1 MPPAAAATLHA
12 IPSPA
17 PPTVLAAP
25 HWWVILGISLA
36 HLINDTMQSLLAAL
50 YPVLH
55 DEFGLSFAQIGL
67 MGLAFMGTASILQPL
82 VGLAVDRRPTPWALP
97 LGMSATLAGLG
108 ALALGPTYGWLL
120 LGATLIGIGSAVF
133 HPEASRVARAAANGR
148 FGTAQSFFQ
157 VGGNAGHALG
167 PLLTAFLVVPFGR
180 IAVGAF
186 AGLAVA
192 GIALLS
198 AIARWHERHRRAT
211 VARAAPAPAS
221 ALPQRTVVISLVV
234 LALLVMSK
242 NAYTTAMG
250 SYYTFF
256 AMETFGLGTS
266 AAQMLLF
273 AYLAASA
280 VGVFVGGMVGDRVGA
295 RTVIWVSILG
305 SLPLTLLLPHV
316 GLTASVVLVVAIGL
330 IMASAFPAIV
340 VFATEL
346 VPGRVGM
353 IAGIFFGLA
362 FGIGGIA
369 AAALGWLADAQGI
382 AFVFTL
388 CAWLPAMGLLT
399 VFLPRHRG

>member
-1 MPPAAAATLHA
+1 
-12 IPSPA
+12 
-17 PPTVLAAP
+17 V
-25 HWWVILGISLA
+25 
-36 HLINDTMQSLLAAL
+36 
-50 YPVLH
+50 
-55 DEFGLSFAQIGL
+55 
-67 MGLAFMGTASILQPL
+67 
-82 VGLAVDRRPTPWALP
+82 
-97 LGMSATLAGLG
+97 
-108 ALALGPTYGWLL
+108 
-120 LGATLIGIGSAVF
+120 GSAIF

-157 VGGNAGHALG
+157 TGGNIGHAVG

-186 AGLAVA
+186 AGLALA
-192 GIALLS
+192 GIALLA
-198 AIARWHERHRRAT
+198 AIARWHERHRRALA
-211 VARAAPAPAS
+211 ARPQGARGQ
-221 ALPQRTVVISLVV
+221 ALPRRTVVASLIV

-242 NAYTTAMG
+242 NAYTSAMS
-250 SYYTFF
+250 SYFTFF
-256 AMETFGLGTS
+256 AMEKFALGTS

-280 VGVFVGGMVGDRVGA
+280 LGVFLGGMVGDRVGA

-316 GLTASVVLVVAIGL
+316 GLEMAVALVVAIG
-330 IMASAFPAIV
+330 IVMASAFPAIV

-346 VPGRVGM
+346 VTGRVGM

-382 AFVFTL
+382 GFVL
-388 CAWLPAMGLLT
+388 ALVAWLPAMGLLT
-399 VFLPRHRG
+399 VLLPRRSL